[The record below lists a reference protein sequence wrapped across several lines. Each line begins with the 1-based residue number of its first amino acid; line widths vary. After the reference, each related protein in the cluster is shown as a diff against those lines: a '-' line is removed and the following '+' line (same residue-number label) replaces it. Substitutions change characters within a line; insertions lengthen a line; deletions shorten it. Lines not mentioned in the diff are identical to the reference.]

1 MAPSRPGP
9 LGCLVKNK
17 MTPISILQGTLDL
30 IILRTLATLG
40 PRHAYTIATRLGQ
53 VSEELLKVNQGTLY
67 PALVRLKENGWIKG
81 IVTAT
86 TPTTSGEG
94 KTVVSI
100 GLAQGLERETGA
112 VLRANES
119 SKWAAPFTPTLT
131 SNFPKYANFGEGKTD
146 WKKMMTELKKAGVKQ
161 TFIEQDGTASNDELG
176 AVRQAYDYL
185 LKV

>member
-1 MAPSRPGP
+1 MENTV
-9 LGCLVKNK
+9 LHTHTLL
-17 MTPISILQGTLDL
+17 PIEEIARKLSLLPAEYEAIGTYGAK
-30 IILRTLATLG
+30 LRL
-40 PRHAYTIATRLGQ
+40 
-53 VSEELLKVNQGTLY
+53 ELLEN
-67 PALVRLKENGWIKG
+67 PALPIRGKLI